1 MKKSIKLSLQI
12 AVLYG
17 IYLLGEWIQDVLSLF
32 VPGSV
37 IGLILLFTALQTNL
51 FNVRWIE
58 EGASFFVRH
67 LTLFFIPATVGVME
81 YYGMFAGK
89 GILLIVIVLLST
101 ILVMGS
107 AGFIS
112 QWMIQRKEWNH
123 E

>member
-1 MKKSIKLSLQI
+1 MQKSIKLTLQI

-17 IYLLGEWIQDVLSLF
+17 IYKFGEWIQVVMNLF

-37 IGLILLFTALQTNL
+37 IGLILLFIALQTNL
-51 FNVRWIE
+51 MNVRWIE

-67 LTLFFIPATVGVME
+67 LTLFFIPATVGIME
-81 YYGMFAGK
+81 YYDVFEGK
-89 GILLIVIVLLST
+89 GVLLIFIVLVST

-112 QWMIQRKEWNH
+112 QWMIKRKEWNH
-123 E
+123 D

>member
-1 MKKSIKLSLQI
+1 MQKSIKLILQI

-17 IYLLGEWIQDVLSLF
+17 IYMFGGWIQDTLNLF

-37 IGLILLFTALQTNL
+37 IGLILLFIALQTNIV
-51 FNVRWIE
+51 NVRWIE

-67 LTLFFIPATVGVME
+67 LTLFFIPATVGVMQ
-81 YYGMFAGK
+81 YYSVFSGK
-89 GILLIVIVLLST
+89 GVLLILIVLAST

-112 QWMIQRKEWNH
+112 QWMIKRKEM
-123 E
+123 ES